1 MDAVT
6 VSPKYQ
12 VVIPKAV
19 RERVGIVAGEKLQML
34 SFDDRIE
41 LVRTRPMRQ
50 MRGFLRGLDATFI
63 RDEDDRA

>member
-19 RERVGIVAGEKLQML
+19 RERANIRPGEKLQVL

-41 LVRTRPMRQ
+41 LVRTQSMRKL
-50 MRGFLRGLDATFI
+50 RGFLRGMDASFV
-63 RDEDDRA
+63 RDKDDRE

>member
-12 VVIPKAV
+12 VVIPKVV
-19 RERVGIVAGEKLQML
+19 RERANIKPGDKLQVL

-41 LVRTRPMRQ
+41 LVRTRPMRE
-50 MRGFLRGLDATFI
+50 MRGFLSGLDATFV
-63 RDEDDRA
+63 REEDDRT

>member
-19 RERVGIVAGEKLQML
+19 RERTQIKPGDKLQVL

-41 LVRTRPMRQ
+41 FVRTRSMSK
-50 MRGFLRGLDATFI
+50 MRGFLRGMDASFV
-63 RDEDDRA
+63 REEDDRT